1 MAKVR
6 THVMLSKELLEQVDR
21 VAGKRRRS
29 EFIEEAIEDELAR
42 TRQAQA
48 FWKIV
53 EEEAWL
59 DVPEWD
65 DPDAWLDES
74 RRDRDIEGPGRREQ
88 SA

>member
-1 MAKVR
+1 MPKVR

-21 VAGKRRRS
+21 VAGKRHRS

-65 DPDAWLDES
+65 DPDAWIRES
-74 RRDRDIEGPGRREQ
+74 RRDRDFGEPDRGEQ